1 MKKLFDVTTLRIFTD
16 EYQNR
21 WRKGQSQS
29 ELNTHQVVG
38 ETAQAVRDRWNKN
51 NSIAMDRMYHDELV
65 SVVEISEEELAKRK
79 CSDPRRCCDK
89 AINFFCVCAL
99 SFLCP
104 EHGSRHIGTH
114 D

>member
-1 MKKLFDVTTLRIFTD
+1 MKKIFDVTTLRIFTD

-21 WRKGQSQS
+21 WRKNQSQS
-29 ELNTHQVVG
+29 ELNVHQVIE
-38 ETAQAVRDRWNKN
+38 ETTEEVRIKWNKN
-51 NSIAMDRMYHDELV
+51 KSIAMDRTYHDELV
-65 SVVEISEEELAKRK
+65 DVVEISEDELLGRK

-99 SFLCP
+99 SFLCA